1 MLFEDG
7 SRAAIDLMEAKFE
20 VLDKASL
27 ISTVRV
33 LVGTCSS
40 CLMEA
45 KFEVLDKGSV
55 VSSVWLVSRA
65 SLCLGGG

>member
-20 VLDKASL
+20 ILDKAS
-27 ISTVRV
+27 
-33 LVGTCSS
+33 
-40 CLMEA
+40 
-45 KFEVLDKGSV
+45 V
-55 VSSVWLVSRA
+55 VSSAWLVSRA